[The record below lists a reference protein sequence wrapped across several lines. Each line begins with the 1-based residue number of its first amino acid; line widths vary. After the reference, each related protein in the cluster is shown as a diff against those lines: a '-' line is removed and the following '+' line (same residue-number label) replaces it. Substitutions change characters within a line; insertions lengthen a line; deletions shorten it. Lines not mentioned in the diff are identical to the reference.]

1 MNSKV
6 TLKFPV
12 KISLISIISVFLF
25 ADLITLGYFQSP
37 IYTLIQYI
45 SLLIVGIFAILQIR
59 YIKFQDV
66 VFLLGALLM
75 GLCIVIS
82 SYFNKVN
89 PDALRGSIYYAALLF
104 IMCAFLIEAGNQKAL
119 RQVLLGGKVYLM
131 IVLLLNDFLMVAI
144 PNTFYNI
151 SGRDI
156 GTTLLGNKFNVSYSH
171 LMLMFILVFLE
182 ERLKNRNKKIIVY
195 AVLLSILCL
204 YVECSTTLLACWV
217 FVILYFLPENL
228 KEFISK
234 PIVFIIVFFLGAF
247 LLLSFSGILSWGPI
261 KYLIENILHRDATLT
276 GRMQVY
282 PYIYRLVSRQ
292 RWWGYGYGTDIVMK
306 TSIWYANAQ
315 NALWDFV
322 ICYGFI
328 TTASLIIYMMFSV
341 NRYSKC
347 TTEKFRNSSWLIFE
361 MVYVY
366 IFMGIGEITYS
377 KQFFFYIALLWSVSS
392 IWKKQRKVRKTKVRK

>member
-6 TLKFPV
+6 TLKFPL
-12 KISLISIISVFLF
+12 KISIISIISVFLF
-25 ADLITLGYFQSP
+25 ADLITLGYFQSS

-45 SLLIVGIFAILQIR
+45 SLLIVGIFVLLQIR

-66 VFLLGALLM
+66 VFLLVTLLM
-75 GLCIVIS
+75 GLCIVMS
-82 SYFNKVN
+82 SYINKVN
-89 PDALRGSIYYAALLF
+89 SDALRASIYYAAFLF
-104 IMCAFLIEAGNQKAL
+104 IMCTFLIEAGNKKVL

-131 IVLLLNDFLMVAI
+131 IVLLINDVLMVI
-144 PNTFYNI
+144 MPNTFYNI

-171 LMLMFILVFLE
+171 LMLMFILVFLDE
-182 ERLKNRNKKIIVY
+182 NSKNRNKKVIVY
-195 AVLLSILCL
+195 AILLSILCL

-217 FVILYFLPENL
+217 FVILYFLPQHL
-228 KEFISK
+228 RAFISK
-234 PIVFIIVFFLGAF
+234 PVVCIIVFFLSAF
-247 LLLSFSGILSWGPI
+247 LLLSFSGILSWGPV
-261 KYLIENILHRDATLT
+261 KYLIVNILHRDATLT

-282 PYIYRLVSRQ
+282 PYIYRLVSSKK
-292 RWWGYGYGTDIVMK
+292 WWGYGYGTDIVLK

-328 TTASLIIYMMFSV
+328 TTVFLIIYMMFSV
-341 NRYSKC
+341 NRYSKYN
-347 TTEKFRNSSWLIFE
+347 TEKFENSSWLVFE
-361 MVYVY
+361 MIYVY

-377 KQFFFYIALLWSVSS
+377 KQFFFYIALLWSVCS
-392 IWKKQRKVRKTKVRK
+392 ILKNQRKVRKRKVRK

>member
-1 MNSKV
+1 MNSKI
-6 TLKFPV
+6 TLKFPF
-12 KISLISIISVFLF
+12 KMSLISIISVFLF
-25 ADLITLGYFQSP
+25 ADLITLGYFESP

-45 SLLIVGIFAILQIR
+45 SLLIVGIFVILQIR
-59 YIKFQDV
+59 YIKFQDMM
-66 VFLLGALLM
+66 FLLSSLLL
-75 GLCIVIS
+75 GLCIVIA

-89 PDALRGSIYYAALLF
+89 PAALRGSIYYAMLLF
-104 IMCAFLIEAGNQKAL
+104 IMCMFLIEAGNKKAL

-131 IVLLLNDFLMVAI
+131 VVLVLNDFLMVAL
-144 PNTFYNI
+144 PNTFNNI

-171 LMLMFILVFLE
+171 LMLMFIFVFLE
-182 ERLKNRNKKIIVY
+182 ERLKKRNKKIIVY
-195 AVLLSILCL
+195 AILLSILCL

-217 FVILYFLPENL
+217 FVVLYFLPEDL

-234 PIVFIIVFFLGAF
+234 PSVFIIVFFLSAF
-247 LLLSFSGILSWGPI
+247 LLISFSGILSWGPI
-261 KYLIENILHRDATLT
+261 KYLIVNILHRDATLT

-282 PYIYRLVSRQ
+282 PYIYKLVTNQS
-292 RWWGYGYGTDIVMK
+292 WWGYGYGTDIVMK

-322 ICYGFI
+322 ICYGVI
-328 TTASLIIYMMFSV
+328 TTAFLIIYMMFSV
-341 NRYSKC
+341 NKFFKC

-361 MVYVY
+361 MIYVY

-377 KQFFFYIALLWSVSS
+377 KQFFFYIALLWSKSS
-392 IWKKQRKVRKTKVRK
+392 ILKKQGKVRKRKVRK